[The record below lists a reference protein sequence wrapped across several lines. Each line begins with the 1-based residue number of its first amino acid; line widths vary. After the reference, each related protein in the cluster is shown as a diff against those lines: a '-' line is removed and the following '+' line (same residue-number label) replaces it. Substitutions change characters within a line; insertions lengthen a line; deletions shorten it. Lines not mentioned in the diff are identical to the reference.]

1 MEEAL
6 KNDEFFI
13 YYQPKINLSN
23 KKEVLAEALVR
34 WNRNNKIIP
43 PGEFIPLFEKNR
55 FILKL
60 DLYIFEHVCIDLR
73 DWKNEFKIC
82 PKISINVSKEH
93 FDNPNFID
101 DYVYI
106 CNKYNIDKSSIEL
119 EITESASSDKNI
131 NLMDV
136 MNSIKKENFQISLD
150 DFGTGYSSLNML
162 EHLPIDTIKIDK
174 SFIDNIENEDKK
186 IDLIKYILKMSK
198 ELNIKTV
205 AEGVEN
211 KFQLEYL
218 NLNNCDI
225 IQGYYFSKPL
235 SKKNFEKYLN
245 KNKLDF

>member
-1 MEEAL
+1 M
-6 KNDEFFI
+6 N
-13 YYQPKINLSN
+13 
-23 KKEVLAEALVR
+23 
-34 WNRNNKIIP
+34 
-43 PGEFIPLFEKNR
+43 
-55 FILKL
+55 
-60 DLYIFEHVCIDLR
+60 
-73 DWKNEFKIC
+73 FKIC

-174 SFIDNIENEDKK
+174 SFIDI
-186 IDLIKYILKMSK
+186 
-198 ELNIKTV
+198 
-205 AEGVEN
+205 
-211 KFQLEYL
+211 
-218 NLNNCDI
+218 
-225 IQGYYFSKPL
+225 
-235 SKKNFEKYLN
+235 
-245 KNKLDF
+245 